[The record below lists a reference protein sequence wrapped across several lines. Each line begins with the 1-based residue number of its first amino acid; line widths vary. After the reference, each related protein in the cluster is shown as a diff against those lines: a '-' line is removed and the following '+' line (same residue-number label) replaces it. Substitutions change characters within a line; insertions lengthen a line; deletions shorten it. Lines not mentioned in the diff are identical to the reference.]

1 MRPPQRW
8 ALAALFGPFML
19 LAGAPLTAQ
28 AVATIRGVVVD
39 DEDGNPVMGAEV
51 LVQSTPLRALTAED
65 GSFEIPVP
73 DEGTYTLF
81 VIADGYGSAEVTADP
96 ATTAAE
102 PLRIPLEAQLF
113 DVPGVT
119 VTASRT
125 TVRPG
130 DAPVSVAI
138 LSGDELQRRDVT
150 NLKEALPFAQGVT
163 FNAGHMD
170 IRGSS
175 GFARGVGSRV
185 LMLLDGHRALTGA
198 ESRIDYNILPL
209 LDVDRVEIVK
219 GPNSTLWGTNAMAGV
234 VNVITRP
241 PLGPP
246 RTAVRGYYGV
256 FDTPGNLHFTDER
269 LSMRGLQ
276 IQHSRQIG
284 GAGVT
289 VFAGREGTDGFRQN
303 GGQERWQWRAKA
315 VFGAESS
322 RPLEVFASGKR
333 EDVEEFFTWLSPERP
348 LQVDHADLVDWKRN

>member
-175 GFARGVGSRV
+175 GFARGVGS
-185 LMLLDGHRALTGA
+185 
-198 ESRIDYNILPL
+198 
-209 LDVDRVEIVK
+209 
-219 GPNSTLWGTNAMAGV
+219 
-234 VNVITRP
+234 
-241 PLGPP
+241 
-246 RTAVRGYYGV
+246 
-256 FDTPGNLHFTDER
+256 
-269 LSMRGLQ
+269 
-276 IQHSRQIG
+276 
-284 GAGVT
+284 
-289 VFAGREGTDGFRQN
+289 
-303 GGQERWQWRAKA
+303 
-315 VFGAESS
+315 
-322 RPLEVFASGKR
+322 
-333 EDVEEFFTWLSPERP
+333 
-348 LQVDHADLVDWKRN
+348 